1 MVCATLRKSR
11 HGAMHRPAG
20 KAQEET
26 AMVATSGLE
35 GVRAVKRGR
44 RGAGLA
50 FGVCLGVGVVAGCT
64 PVIDGAWRIT
74 AECPPQS
81 HFGAITIEAQAEVE
95 EVGRGQYVGSVTNN
109 LGERGQFAA
118 QMERSNLR
126 VQTNWDRQLP
136 TETLL
141 VADAGGRSFQGM
153 DSNGCDLTVVRP

>member
-1 MVCATLRKSR
+1 MGMSVW
-11 HGAMHRPAG
+11 
-20 KAQEET
+20 
-26 AMVATSGLE
+26 
-35 GVRAVKRGR
+35 
-44 RGAGLA
+44 RGAVGA
-50 FGVCLGVGVVAGCT
+50 FLGAAVGAWVVGCV
-64 PVIDGAWRIT
+64 PSIKGAWRIT

-95 EVGRGQYVGSVTNN
+95 EVGPGQYVGTVTNN

-126 VQTNWDRQLP
+126 VQTNWDGQLP